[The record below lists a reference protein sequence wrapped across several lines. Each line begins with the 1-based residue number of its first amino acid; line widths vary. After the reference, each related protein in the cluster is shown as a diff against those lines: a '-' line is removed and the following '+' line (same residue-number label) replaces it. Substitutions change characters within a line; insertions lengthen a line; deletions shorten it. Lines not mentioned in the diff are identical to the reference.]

1 MRDVLCSDS
10 LGATNSSGTASIIQH
25 AEILQSA
32 ERYCPDTVLNS
43 QARRFGLRAALATWR
58 KACQPT

>member
-1 MRDVLCSDS
+1 MRDVLCSGS

-43 QARRFGLRAALATWR
+43 QARRFGLRAALAT
-58 KACQPT
+58 